1 MAWTREQILAV
12 RDLPLRE
19 VTVEAWGPDA
29 KVWLRTIS
37 AAERDRYILMQR
49 KSPDVTE
56 LDPENFRARFL
67 VFCICD
73 QNGTRLFEDH
83 EAAVLGAKCGPA
95 IDFLYEQAQALNSL
109 TKSET
114 EEVEDARKN

>member
-37 AAERDRYILMQR
+37 AAERDRYILM
-49 KSPDVTE
+49 
-56 LDPENFRARFL
+56 
-67 VFCICD
+67 
-73 QNGTRLFEDH
+73 
-83 EAAVLGAKCGPA
+83 
-95 IDFLYEQAQALNSL
+95 
-109 TKSET
+109 
-114 EEVEDARKN
+114 